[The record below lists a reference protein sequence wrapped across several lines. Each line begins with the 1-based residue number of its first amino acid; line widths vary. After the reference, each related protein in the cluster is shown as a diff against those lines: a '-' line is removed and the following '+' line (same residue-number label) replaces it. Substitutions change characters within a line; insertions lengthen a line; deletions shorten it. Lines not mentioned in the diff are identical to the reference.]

1 MFLFLLVVFAFGCG
15 MTQLLWYY
23 ADLEMQ
29 VCYRWPTDI
38 ILSLFLQLL
47 LLLSFNK
54 IPASLPGGLPNFDE
68 EEEACTQWRR
78 FANLW
83 ETSQVDSGVVVLLL
97 LLHFLLVFVVVVLF
111 HIPTLCH
118 SPSSGQALALLT
130 LVTSTSKGSEVSPG
144 TSSKTVG
151 FLEYKTFKSKWVG
164 ELANIF
170 VFPDLRDCWC
180 SAVTQCATSLSSS
193 TCWLPWCPTPTRWAA
208 SRPNLSSVSNH

>member
-1 MFLFLLVVFAFGCG
+1 M
-15 MTQLLWYY
+15 QL
-23 ADLEMQ
+23 
-29 VCYRWPTDI
+29 CYRWPTVI
-38 ILSLFLQLL
+38 IVIGIVVVIVFAVAVAVILQPN
-47 LLLSFNK
+47 S
-54 IPASLPGGLPNFDE
+54 PSLPGGLPNFDE

-83 ETSQVDSGVVVLLL
+83 ETSQVDSVIVVLLL
-97 LLHFLLVFVVVVLF
+97 LLLCFLLVFVVVVLF

-130 LVTSTSKGSEVSPG
+130 WVTSTSKGSEVSPG